1 MVLNA
6 LERIRQTR
14 GVEIN
19 INLELTKKR
28 KKMTMVAFFYRAVAG
43 AMFYNSKEHSVASSS
58 AERLPEDR
66 GSYVFA
72 VFLACYDD
80 GSFFL

>member
-28 KKMTMVAFFYRAVAG
+28 KKMFLLSSLLVMTMVAFFYRAVAG

-66 GSYVFA
+66 GS
-72 VFLACYDD
+72 
-80 GSFFL
+80 

>member
-28 KKMTMVAFFYRAVAG
+28 KKMFLLSSSLVMTMVAFFYRAVAG

-66 GSYVFA
+66 GS
-72 VFLACYDD
+72 
-80 GSFFL
+80 

>member
-28 KKMTMVAFFYRAVAG
+28 KKMFLLSSLLVLTMVAFFYRAVAG

-66 GSYVFA
+66 GS
-72 VFLACYDD
+72 
-80 GSFFL
+80 

>member
-28 KKMTMVAFFYRAVAG
+28 KKLFLLSSLLVMTMVAFFYRAVAG

-66 GSYVFA
+66 GS
-72 VFLACYDD
+72 
-80 GSFFL
+80 